1 MLSRLPAVTRYL
13 SVAALCVAGPV
24 SALEFALPP
33 PGEDVVGQVQV
44 IKAQYE
50 DSFADLGEKYEL
62 GYSEMIAANPGV
74 DAWLPV
80 KRKGEETDV
89 VLPTQFVLPPG
100 KREGIVINLAE
111 YRLYY
116 FPKDRDVVYTFPL
129 GIGREGW
136 GSPVGTTR
144 ITAKTPNPTW
154 TPPASI
160 KAEHAKNGD
169 PLPNVVP
176 AGPDNPL
183 GPFKFTLGMPGYLIH
198 GSNAKFGI
206 GTGTSHGCFRMF
218 NKNVLQ
224 MASMVPVGTPV
235 RIINEPYKIGVS
247 GGKVYLE
254 LHQPLNVSDGSL
266 VAVGAPSAASL
277 EELNERYN
285 AVMNAVLK
293 RPDLKETIQIDRDKA
308 WEVVRAE
315 TGVPTEVGFDIS
327 APVEQSLDYIP

>member
-266 VAVGAPSAASL
+266 VAVGSPSAASI

-327 APVEQSLDYIP
+327 APVGQSLDYIP

>member
-80 KRKGEETDV
+80 KHKGEETDV

-266 VAVGAPSAASL
+266 VAVGAPSAASF

-327 APVEQSLDYIP
+327 APVGQSLDYIP